1 MYSYKFPICTVNP
14 VRRSPHES
22 GVIDD
27 WELFYVKSC
36 LRRAKIDFF
45 YPISRLCLFMREII
59 FLQVAQLNLT
69 LSNVRRSLSSGWQDA
84 SQRMIEELQNSLNR
98 QREIV
103 SHYCIVDDA

>member
-1 MYSYKFPICTVNP
+1 
-14 VRRSPHES
+14 
-22 GVIDD
+22 
-27 WELFYVKSC
+27 
-36 LRRAKIDFF
+36 
-45 YPISRLCLFMREII
+45 MREII

-103 SHYCIVDDA
+103 SHYCTVDDA

>member
-45 YPISRLCLFMREII
+45 LSHLSVLFIYAGNNFFAGGPIKLD
-59 FLQVAQLNLT
+59 V
-69 LSNVRRSLSSGWQDA
+69 V
-84 SQRMIEELQNSLNR
+84 
-98 QREIV
+98 
-103 SHYCIVDDA
+103 